1 MKIWR
6 CRVCDASKP
15 CYLATLE
22 ESPNTPNQCPWIVE
36 VELDPDVKLPAPK
49 WEPCEWPHGKES

>member
-1 MKIWR
+1 M
-6 CRVCDASKP
+6 CDAIKP